1 MVRVKQRRID
11 ATGPTQ
17 DVVKTMAAQLVCKR
31 GRRDH
36 GAAPGVVKPAHP
48 RPSPVWR
55 DWPARRKV
63 IGKAGVQ
70 ARGVGETV
78 SEAKAADEKTDLA
91 FRFDVDG
98 IGTEHPAWPPEFPS

>member
-70 ARGVGETV
+70 ARGEGETV
-78 SEAKAADEKTDLA
+78 SEAKAAEQKAERAFPCDVEGLATDPRDA
-91 FRFDVDG
+91 
-98 IGTEHPAWPPEFPS
+98 PP